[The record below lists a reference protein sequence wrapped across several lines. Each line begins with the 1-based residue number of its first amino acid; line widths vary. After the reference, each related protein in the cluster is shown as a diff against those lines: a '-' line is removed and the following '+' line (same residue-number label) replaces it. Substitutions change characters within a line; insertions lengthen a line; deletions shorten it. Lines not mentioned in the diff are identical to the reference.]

1 MPYITKFSF
10 CCFSVVCFYILTELI
25 SVFIFLGNN
34 VLLFVVLWGNKISCC
49 FARSSLVTH
58 EHNLL
63 LSCDLKLC
71 VRIGRKVIL
80 NHIAN
85 YVTMR
90 LFVLR
95 VMLISTENVRH
106 TTTVA
111 EILRSADNYI
121 HNHIRCSQQSP
132 TNLNDFSLIYM
143 TKCRIP
149 MFE

>member
-1 MPYITKFSF
+1 
-10 CCFSVVCFYILTELI
+10 
-25 SVFIFLGNN
+25 
-34 VLLFVVLWGNKISCC
+34 
-49 FARSSLVTH
+49 
-58 EHNLL
+58 
-63 LSCDLKLC
+63 
-71 VRIGRKVIL
+71 
-80 NHIAN
+80 
-85 YVTMR
+85 MR